1 MITKNINLNVNCEN
15 IGFLLNLP
23 VNVEIDYWTSKA
35 YRPYIFFRDGEVDD
49 IQIKITWR
57 IEKEDITDSQE
68 IMLFREHD
76 CFDTGR
82 AIEGD
87 IYINSQMQKGWNILL
102 NTRYI
107 ETPLEVTIDF
117 LDNIIEIA

>member
-1 MITKNINLNVNCEN
+1 
-15 IGFLLNLP
+15 
-23 VNVEIDYWTSKA
+23 
-35 YRPYIFFRDGEVDD
+35 
-49 IQIKITWR
+49 
-57 IEKEDITDSQE
+57 
-68 IMLFREHD
+68 MLFREHD